1 MADDG
6 RLSRGR
12 NCCGGAGVPDAAFDA
27 PGVAGVWSV
36 RDVLAYF
43 VAHEQRALAEVRLA
57 RHTSPHDPGSYA
69 ISLIVVI
76 TERQVGK
83 IGRNS
88 ALPRLDE
95 VPDGAV

>member
-57 RHTSPHDPGSYA
+57 RHTSPHDPGSCRHSMIARQAAA
-69 ISLIVVI
+69 IM
-76 TERQVGK
+76 RC
-83 IGRNS
+83 RNRSKS
-88 ALPRLDE
+88 ARP
-95 VPDGAV
+95 

>member
-57 RHTSPHDPGSYA
+57 RHASPHDPGSPDLLMIQA
-69 ISLIVVI
+69 
-76 TERQVGK
+76 E
-83 IGRNS
+83 
-88 ALPRLDE
+88 LPRKVGTARRILASSD
-95 VPDGAV
+95 PR